1 MGKQVGRA
9 EVAKSAGV
17 SESTVSRALND
28 SPLISEEIKKKVRE
42 QAEIL
47 GYFPS
52 RTATLFASNKSF
64 TLGFVVPYY
73 RNIMPFTRPYF
84 PSLLDGLLLGSMDR
98 GYNIGIV
105 FEKHLGKYR
114 TYNELINS
122 HSYDGLVFAITK
134 DDFPELDSMLEHK
147 IPLVLVNNYHDG
159 AASVYARPDKG
170 MALAFEHAVT
180 LGHHSIGY
188 ITGDLR
194 FKNGK
199 DRLAVFETLAAQYHL
214 DIQIVEG
221 NFSRSS
227 GFEALSSF
235 GRRPSLVMTAS
246 DRQAFGFMQAC
257 LEHGIKI
264 PQEISVIG
272 YDNFQLAGTSSPPL
286 TTVDHPIT
294 EMGKLA
300 ANMVIDMIQK
310 GTLPEQRWVDTGF
323 MIRKSTA
330 VCGGFQ

>member
-1 MGKQVGRA
+1 MAKQVGRA
-9 EVAKSAGV
+9 DVAKAAGV

-28 SPLISEEIKKKVRE
+28 SQLISEAIKKRVRE
-42 QAEIL
+42 QAELL

-52 RTATLFASNKSF
+52 RTATLFASNKSL

-73 RNIMPFTRPYF
+73 RHIMPFTRPYF

-98 GYNIGIV
+98 GYNISIV
-105 FEKHLGKYR
+105 FENHLGKYR

-122 HSYDGLVFAITK
+122 HSYDGLVFAITQ
-134 DDFPELDSMLEHK
+134 DDFPELDSMLEHN
-147 IPLVLVNNYHDG
+147 IPLILVNNYHEG
-159 AASVYARPDKG
+159 AASVYARPNQG
-170 MALAFEHAVT
+170 MASAFAHAVN

-199 DRLAVFETLAAQYHL
+199 DRLAVFETLASQYHL
-214 DIQIVEG
+214 STQIVEG

-235 GRRPSLVMTAS
+235 GSRPSLVMTAS

-257 LEHGIKI
+257 LEAGIKI
-264 PQEISVIG
+264 PKDISVIG
-272 YDNFQLAGTSSPPL
+272 YDNFQPAGTSSPPL
-286 TTVDHPIT
+286 TTVEHPIT
-294 EMGKLA
+294 EMGRVA
-300 ANMVIDMIQK
+300 ATMLIDIIQK
-310 GTLPEQRWVDTGF
+310 GSLPEQRFIDTGF
-323 MIRKSTA
+323 MIRKSTTA
-330 VCGGFQ
+330 FGG